1 MHVVD
6 APRARAVVRMHG
18 NCAIRENGSTC
29 YRKQYPPP
37 PLHFSILAAAR
48 KLFRPFSLF
57 LVFMAGIVAS
67 PGNPVQLAK
76 PQPIYD
82 APGSFP

>member
-48 KLFRPFSLF
+48 KLFRPFSAFSRFYGRHCSL
-57 LVFMAGIVAS
+57 AGESGTIGEAS
-67 PGNPVQLAK
+67 THL
-76 PQPIYD
+76 
-82 APGSFP
+82 